1 MLFGI
6 LYFKTVAR
14 VTFQAFTFMI
24 VMRNDELMLS
34 GGVEGVIDSRIE
46 STAVT
51 GYKSAAVLKYRKHRE
66 QTVNDVD

>member
-1 MLFGI
+1 
-6 LYFKTVAR
+6 
-14 VTFQAFTFMI
+14 MI

-66 QTVNDVD
+66 QIVNDVD